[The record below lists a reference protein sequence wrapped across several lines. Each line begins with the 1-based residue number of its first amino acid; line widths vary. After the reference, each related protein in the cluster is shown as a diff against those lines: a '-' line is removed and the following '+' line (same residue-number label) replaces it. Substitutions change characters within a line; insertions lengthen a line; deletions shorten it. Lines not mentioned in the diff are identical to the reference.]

1 MRETAHG
8 LKDDII
14 FLFVFNHF
22 FLAFTYIYSVR
33 TDAYGVC
40 DVFLATIVSPLVFV
54 LPKAAVLQ
62 SAVGL

>member
-1 MRETAHG
+1 MI
-8 LKDDII
+8 LSF
-14 FLFVFNHF
+14 FLFFNHF

-33 TDAYGVC
+33 THTYGVC

-54 LPKAAVLQ
+54 LPKAAVVQ